1 MQPTTD
7 LPPIT
12 AREVSYHEAL
22 AGIEA
27 REAAQASGGDAA
39 ALRALVHA
47 AETTSPPSSFGIPHS
62 SFLKGLPLR
71 SDDLLVTLCFGLHAR
86 AFGTDPRAQ
95 WAADETATRME
106 AIAVLGY
113 LFTQAGDAFT
123 LLDQAVH
130 GPEDQRETFKTCFR
144 RAAIEWAATFTGED
158 IAVLTRHLLKLA
170 GFAPAEEEAAPPA
183 AGEPQAPPPSPPARS
198 WWHRLARL
206 VAGFWPTWTPSSAP
220 TPTSPSPPPSASRS
234 VPA

>member
-22 AGIEA
+22 AGIAA

-47 AETTSPPSSFGIPHS
+47 AETTSPSLPVSKSPSL
-62 SFLKGLPLR
+62 LKGLPLR
-71 SDDLLVTLCFGLHAR
+71 NDDLLVTLCFGLHAR

-95 WAADETATRME
+95 WAADDTATRME

-123 LLDQAVH
+123 LLDQAVN
-130 GPEDQRETFKTCFR
+130 GPEDQREAFKTTFR

-170 GFAPAEEEAAPPA
+170 GFAPAEEEAAPPT
-183 AGEPQAPPPSPPARS
+183 AGELPTPPPSPPARS
-198 WWHRLARL
+198 WWQRLARL
-206 VAGFWPTWTPSSAP
+206 VAGFWPTWTACSRL
-220 TPTSPSPPPSASRS
+220 TPTSPSTLPSASPS
-234 VPA
+234 APV

>member
-1 MQPTTD
+1 MKPTTD

-12 AREVSYHEAL
+12 PREVSYHEAL

-27 REAAQASGGDAA
+27 RESAQAAGGDAA

-47 AETTSPPSSFGIPHS
+47 AEAASPSLPVSQSQS
-62 SFLKGLPLR
+62 LLKGLPLR

-95 WAADETATRME
+95 WAADDTATRME
-106 AIAVLGY
+106 AIAILGY
-113 LFTQAGDAFT
+113 LFTQAPDAFT

-144 RAAIEWAATFTGED
+144 RAAIEWAGTFLESE
-158 IAVLTRHLLKLA
+158 IQILTRHLLKLA

-183 AGEPQAPPPSPPARS
+183 AGEPPAPPRPSPPARS

-220 TPTSPSPPPSASRS
+220 TPISPSPLPSASPS
-234 VPA
+234 APV